1 VVVAVEKDSA
11 MAPKKVD
18 YAVLPSSVREPRG
31 LRDSIEGFPSMGV
44 AL

>member
-18 YAVLPSSVREPRG
+18 YAVLPSSVRE